1 MGQQLKGGA
10 LAFIGATPIVFRVLE
25 GIGLYPLGVDPL
37 FLAYGVLLVLLGG
50 GVYAEEIQFDQESG
64 GKYEG
69 LVLLYAILMI
79 IALVGSVFI
88 SLA

>member
-1 MGQQLKGGA
+1 MGQQLTGGA
-10 LAFIGATPIVFRVLE
+10 LTFIGATPIVFGVLDL
-25 GIGLYPLGVDPL
+25 IGLYPLDVDPL
-37 FLAYGVLLVLLGG
+37 FLAYGVLLLLLGG
-50 GVYAEEIQFDQESG
+50 GVYAEEIQFAQESA

-79 IALVGSVFI
+79 IVLVGSVFI